1 MKIQGPNQTNFN
13 PYKNIQKK
21 LTQQSAGISKNDQL
35 EISDMA
41 KKLQDQG
48 NIQTERKERIE
59 KIKQA
64 IDANEYKVNYEK
76 TAQKMV
82 DFWTKS

>member
-76 TAQKMV
+76 TAQNG
-82 DFWTKS
+82 